1 MLVHASDFA
10 RATNGIYFFKRVSTN
25 CLAGVKANKNVMWFS
40 GNSGILQNKLL
51 PSIILL
57 NH

>member
-40 GNSGILQNKLL
+40 GNSGILQNK
-51 PSIILL
+51 
-57 NH
+57 